1 MNALLSPIVVFVIF
15 SLLVGVLSVLAA
27 RKKKANRFSREGS
40 TKAYGCGED
49 IEGFQPQISYH
60 QFFIYALFFTIL
72 HVAALIL
79 GTIPRGATGFAILY
93 LAVIVLGLF
102 ILVRREHA

>member
-1 MNALLSPIVVFVIF
+1 MNVLLSPVIVFVIF
-15 SLLVGVLSVLAA
+15 SLLVGFLSVLAA
-27 RKKKANRFSREGS
+27 RRKKADRYLREGS
-40 TKAYGCGED
+40 TKAYACGED
-49 IEGFQPQISYH
+49 IEGFQPQVSYH

-79 GTIPRGATGFAILY
+79 GTIPKGSTGMPIIY
-93 LAVIVLGLF
+93 LAVVVLGLF